1 VIKAVSLL
9 IAVVLFGLA
18 GFSYAIPKTVTLDVP
33 GMTCSLCP
41 ITVKKA
47 LEKVHGTSKVEV
59 SYEKKEA
66 VVIFDDARTGPD
78 ALMQATRNA
87 GYPST
92 VKGEK

>member
-18 GFSYAIPKTVTLDVP
+18 GFSYAVQKTVTLDVP

-47 LEKVHGTSKVEV
+47 LEKVHGASKVEV

-66 VVIFDDARTGPD
+66 VVTFDDARTGPD
-78 ALMQATRNA
+78 ALIQATRNA